1 MMDDV
6 EGWKGRLVDG
16 RFPLRQY
23 LGGSEHSAVFLTER
37 GPGQSAAIKFVPFD
51 SATADPQLARWR
63 QAAELSHP
71 HLLRIFETG
80 RCRIEDAGFLFVV
93 MEYAE
98 EDLSQILP
106 QRALT
111 PGEAQQMLGPVVEAL
126 RYLHGRGWVHGH
138 LRPSNILA
146 SGDQVKLSSDRM
158 GKVGEAQSGVDRA
171 SVYDP
176 PEKGKG
182 GNSAAGDVWA
192 LGVTLTESL
201 TRQLP
206 RANGSDRGELRLPEG
221 LTSPFLDIARNC
233 LWRDPRQRWALPEI
247 AAQLG
252 PSPAGGQKEAA
263 EAAHKEQPVVAPAV
277 EPAGGSGVPQ
287 EPTSRSRWLWAV
299 VVAAVIAGG
308 VYLVR
313 YRPQGEATSPPAVE
327 HKPVPSTPEGMPSRA
342 STEQPTAEKP
352 SPAPAPETSAD
363 ETVARYVPAIPK
375 SARETIQGRVKVR
388 VRVNVDASGNV
399 VGSKV
404 DLHGPSDYFARQ
416 AQQAAMRWK
425 FSPSPEEK
433 RQWVL
438 QFEFARGGTQVFP
451 SRVKGNH

>member
-1 MMDDV
+1 
-6 EGWKGRLVDG
+6 
-16 RFPLRQY
+16 
-23 LGGSEHSAVFLTER
+23 
-37 GPGQSAAIKFVPFD
+37 
-51 SATADPQLARWR
+51 
-63 QAAELSHP
+63 
-71 HLLRIFETG
+71 
-80 RCRIEDAGFLFVV
+80 
-93 MEYAE
+93 
-98 EDLSQILP
+98 
-106 QRALT
+106 
-111 PGEAQQMLGPVVEAL
+111 
-126 RYLHGRGWVHGH
+126 
-138 LRPSNILA
+138 
-146 SGDQVKLSSDRM
+146 
-158 GKVGEAQSGVDRA
+158 
-171 SVYDP
+171 
-176 PEKGKG
+176 
-182 GNSAAGDVWA
+182 
-192 LGVTLTESL
+192 
-201 TRQLP
+201 
-206 RANGSDRGELRLPEG
+206 
-221 LTSPFLDIARNC
+221 
-233 LWRDPRQRWALPEI
+233 
-247 AAQLG
+247 
-252 PSPAGGQKEAA
+252 
-263 EAAHKEQPVVAPAV
+263 
-277 EPAGGSGVPQ
+277 
-287 EPTSRSRWLWAV
+287 V